1 MLNNILRSKSSSLVL
16 AVWLAMACGPAAF
29 AADSYSV
36 KRLTT
41 GQGGSAFAHA
51 INKAGQVAGGA
62 GAPHAASAVGE
73 LWTGGVNRDINAM
86 GRSDYINALGLNNN
100 QQVVGSTNTDTSL
113 RAFTWTAQNGTQ
125 LLPVLAG
132 DNNSEAFSINDAGT
146 IAGYSGGASGLRA
159 VLWTSAGVTNLG
171 ILPGGDH
178 SQAVAVNSTGDAVG
192 FSNSSAG
199 SHAILWATGSAMR
212 DLGMLP
218 GDTSSSAADIN
229 DTCQVVGSSQTEASS
244 HAFFWTET
252 SGMLDLGALAGGE
265 RSDAKGINNASQVV
279 GSSDSSLGQRAF
291 VWTAADG
298 MRDLNTLIPG
308 KSNLIL
314 IDAVAINDAG
324 QIVALGSVGHD
335 LENDRKVEIDASMHA
350 GPTDI
355 FLLTPKK

>member
-16 AVWLAMACGPAAF
+16 AVWLALLCGPSVF

-41 GQGGSAFAHA
+41 GQGGSAFARA
-51 INKAGQVAGGA
+51 INKAGQVAGGG
-62 GAPHAASAVGE
+62 GAPHGASAVGE
-73 LWTGGVNRDINAM
+73 LWTGGVNTEINP
-86 GRSDYINALGLNNN
+86 RSLTDYINALGLNNK
-100 QQVVGSTNTDTSL
+100 QQVVGSTNGDTSL
-113 RAFTWTAQNGTQ
+113 RAFIWTAQSGTQ
-125 LLPVLAG
+125 LLPLLAG
-132 DNNSEAFSINDAGT
+132 DNSSEAFAINDAGT

-159 VLWTSAGVTNLG
+159 VLWTSTGIANLG

-178 SQAVAVNSTGDAVG
+178 SEAVALNSTGDAVG
-192 FSNSSAG
+192 FSNNSAG
-199 SHAILWATGSAMR
+199 SHAILWASGSGMR

-229 DTCQVVGSSQTEASS
+229 DSRQVVGSSQTEQSS

-252 SGMLDLGALAGGE
+252 GGMLDLGALSGGE
-265 RSDAKGINNASQVV
+265 RSEAKGINNAGQVV

-298 MRDLNTLIPG
+298 MRDLNTLVPG